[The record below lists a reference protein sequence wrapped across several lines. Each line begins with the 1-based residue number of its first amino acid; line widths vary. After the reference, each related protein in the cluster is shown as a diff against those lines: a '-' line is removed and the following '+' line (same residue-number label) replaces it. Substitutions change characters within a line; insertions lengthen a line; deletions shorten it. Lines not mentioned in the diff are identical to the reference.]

1 MGSIYEKKMTTNI
14 EREIEREIEE
24 KVCVSEMITMVE
36 RFIKGLESLYT
47 SPSELKIVLDLL
59 KN

>member
-36 RFIKGLESLYT
+36 RFIKGLESLNT
-47 SPSELKIVLDLL
+47 SPNELKIVLDLL